1 MNFIIVKTKTV
12 HIQFTG
18 DVNFGPQKIHTSQT
32 PRIGGIGIYI
42 TLIITLILLNFFNYD
57 QKNILLG
64 NLLSIIVITLP
75 AIIVGLVE
83 DLYKDI
89 SIFFR
94 FSSSLLVGLIACF
107 DDVSLSVSNINFI
120 DEYLIFF
127 NLLPFLTIIFFA
139 GSINSINLIDGINGM
154 AGPNFN
160 HINYT
165 FSTSFLNSDYN
176 NYYLTFLII
185 GAIVGFLII
194 NWFTGCIFLEIQVH
208 ILQEQCLP
216 ILHATF

>member
-1 MNFIIVKTKTV
+1 MAIYIFFSTVSIISFILNFIIVKTKSV
-12 HIQFTG
+12 HIQLTG

-75 AIIVGLVE
+75 AIIVGLAE

-154 AGPNFN
+154 AG
-160 HINYT
+160 
-165 FSTSFLNSDYN
+165 
-176 NYYLTFLII
+176 LTTVIILITLSQL
-185 GAIVGFLII
+185 AFK
-194 NWFTGCIFLEIQVH
+194 
-208 ILQEQCLP
+208 
-216 ILHATF
+216 